1 MPRMAHVRWIGT
13 GGKTT
18 PGGVPSVA
26 RCLATIV
33 ALKARTR
40 VFGLGR
46 TLRWILRH
54 DQQIPPTTL
63 APNAYLTACEYA
75 IAMAAALYPGR
86 ALCLERS
93 LALFYLA
100 RRAGIP
106 VTYHHGVET
115 LPFSAHAWIEYEGR
129 VINDASEHVA
139 MYRRLP
145 QVCP

>member
-1 MPRMAHVRWIGT
+1 MAHVRWIGT
-13 GGKTT
+13 GGRTAK
-18 PGGVPSVA
+18 GSVPSVA
-26 RCLATIV
+26 RSLIV
-33 ALKARTR
+33 IAFLKLRIRA
-40 VFGLGR
+40 FGLGP
-46 TLRWILRH
+46 TLRWILHH
-54 DQQIPPTTL
+54 DSQIPWTTL

-75 IAMAAALYPGR
+75 VAMAAALYPGR

-115 LPFSAHAWIEYEGR
+115 MPFSAHAWVEYEGR
-129 VINDASEHVA
+129 VINDVPEHLA
-139 MYRRLP
+139 FYRRLP